1 MNTSILMWGV
11 IFGSIGFGFFLYGK
25 KQKVFIPI
33 ISGVG
38 LMVIPYLISNVLP
51 LVSAAV
57 VLMILPFVV
66 KR

>member
-1 MNTSILMWGV
+1 MWGV